1 MFLFKLQIA
10 EGATYVITGGT
21 GSLGLQAARFL
32 ASKHASE
39 VILLGRNIPSERA
52 QQAIQEIEALDTKV
66 LFMPCDVSQ
75 ATQVKQVFDFLIK
88 NKRQIKGVVHAAG
101 VATPILCQDLTPK
114 TLHSMFEAKVQGAWN
129 LHEQTK
135 ELDLDFFVLYSSI
148 SSVIGSA
155 QLAHYSAANS
165 FLDGLATYRRS
176 RSLPAIS
183 INWGPWESGGLV
195 QTTAGSEKVLS
206 SGFLTLVPSEALQY
220 FEQALLL
227 NHSQIAIVNAN
238 WHQVKNT
245 FSIHFEQPI
254 FERLAPAIADT
265 ESVSAPL
272 LLNQLHEMPA
282 WNRSEALSDYI
293 SQQVCALLEI
303 SDRTTLDFKRG
314 FFDFGMDSLMA
325 VALRTRLEQQLGCK
339 LVASTIFDFPSIDQL
354 TKYLLSLLFSEVKA
368 SQAAEARM
376 MRPSIQ
382 KVDMSAADNALSD
395 LEIAAL
401 IDGELSSLNA
411 KKDAK

>member
-1 MFLFKLQIA
+1 
-10 EGATYVITGGT
+10 
-21 GSLGLQAARFL
+21 
-32 ASKHASE
+32 
-39 VILLGRNIPSERA
+39 
-52 QQAIQEIEALDTKV
+52 
-66 LFMPCDVSQ
+66 MPCDVSQ

-88 NKRQIKGVVHAAG
+88 NKRQIKGVIHAAG
-101 VATPILCQDLTPK
+101 VATPILCQDLTSES
-114 TLHSMFEAKVQGAWN
+114 LHNMFDAKVQGAWN
-129 LHEQTK
+129 LHAQTK

-148 SSVIGSA
+148 SSVLGTA
-155 QLAHYSAANS
+155 QLAHYSAANA

-176 RSLPAIS
+176 HSLPAIS
-183 INWGPWESGGLV
+183 INWGPWQSGGLV

-206 SGFLTLVPSEALQY
+206 SGFLNLAPIEALKY
-220 FEQALLL
+220 LEQALLL
-227 NHSQIAIVNAN
+227 NHSQIVIVGAN
-238 WHQVKNT
+238 WEQVKNT

-254 FERLAPAIADT
+254 LERLVDNTSGTAG
-265 ESVSAPL
+265 VSTPF

-282 WNRSEALSDYI
+282 WNRSDALSDYI

-303 SDRTTLDFKRG
+303 SDRTTLDFRRG

-368 SQAAEARM
+368 SPESEAQII
-376 MRPSIQ
+376 RPSIQ
-382 KVDMSAADNALSD
+382 KVDIPAAENELSD

-401 IDGELSSLNA
+401 IEGELSSLVA
-411 KKDAK
+411 KKDVK